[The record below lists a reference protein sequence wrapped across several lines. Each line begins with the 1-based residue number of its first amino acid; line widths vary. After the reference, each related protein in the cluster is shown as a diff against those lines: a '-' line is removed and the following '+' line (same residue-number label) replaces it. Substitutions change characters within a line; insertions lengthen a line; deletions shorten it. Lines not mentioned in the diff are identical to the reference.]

1 MNKESGTIIYRIVV
15 SFIVKLNNT
24 FLKIKLSYKH
34 YILFG
39 LLGVLFSAGC
49 APQRK
54 GPVADAYH
62 NTTAR
67 YNAYFYARE
76 HMDEIE
82 TAIEN
87 SNENNF
93 NRILKIFPDIDTAV
107 IAGLNEQIEKCLEKA
122 SIAIERHPHSK
133 WTDDS
138 YILVGLCRLYTH
150 DIGNAV
156 ETFKYVNVNSEDDD
170 ARHRALV
177 YLMRTFI
184 EAGEQNNAIAVSDVL
199 KKEKLNRRNKI
210 QLHLTRAYLYMQRE
224 DYDNTVSN
232 LLVAAP
238 LMRNHE
244 GKAKIY
250 YIIGQIYQMLGFD
263 VEAYHNYEKVLR
275 ANPEYELFFYARLN
289 MAQVYDLSRNSDTR
303 KIRKYFRKLLKDKK
317 NTEFKD
323 KIYYEMAAFEQ
334 KLGNLEEAIEYYNS
348 SVAASVSNQRQ
359 KAYAYLALGKI
370 YYEEL
375 KKYELAKAY
384 YDSTMSV
391 LPRDEDNYEQ
401 IANRQEVL
409 ANFVAQLNIIEEQ
422 DSLLTLAAMDTA
434 SLSAYLDQ
442 VIEERKAAEE
452 AAQKEAARRQR
463 RRGSQRAANS
473 LEQFDNPFAQ
483 GDPQEQSTGENWY
496 FYNTAALS
504 TGQNAFI
511 RKWGNRP
518 LEDNWRRSDKNLKN
532 LAADI
537 NRSEVNQADT
547 AMAATVPAEQNIS
560 DEATVMGE
568 KAQMMA
574 AIPLTD
580 SARIQAYVKI
590 EEAYYNLGNIYNF
603 DLEEPVN
610 AVHTFDT
617 LLYRFPD
624 TEYKPEVL
632 YQLYLITKQLED
644 EAYLDYKEQLLREFP
659 NSTYARILR
668 NPNYREESNAV
679 SEQLRRTYK
688 KAYELY
694 KQKYY
699 AEALQLLSDS
709 LKRYPDNSFSDKM
722 AVLQAR
728 LVGHTDGPLRYQ
740 LALQNFE
747 KDYPESEYLAYVKH
761 LQESLQGF
769 KDRMA
774 RERSANYIPE
784 FNQPH
789 TFVLVYDRA
798 DNNNLTKELMY
809 HMEVFNSENYKEA
822 NLTTANLTLEGNKAM
837 IIVRDFSA
845 KESANEY
852 YKHFNSE
859 NSPLKRLSK
868 ILVAETSFNN
878 FVITQDNFNIFY
890 QTKDLNTYLRF
901 FENNYGN
908 LSIN

>member
-1 MNKESGTIIYRIVV
+1 M
-15 SFIVKLNNT
+15 
-24 FLKIKLSYKH
+24 KIKLSYKH

-39 LLGVLFSAGC
+39 LLGLLLSTGC

-54 GPVADAYH
+54 GPVADVYH

-67 YNAYFYARE
+67 YNAYFYAHIR
-76 HMDEIE
+76 MDEIE
-82 TAIEN
+82 AALEK

-107 IAGLNEQIEKCLEKA
+107 VAGLNEQIEDCIEKA

-156 ETFKYVNVNSEDDD
+156 ETFKYVNVNSKNDD

-210 QLHLTRAYLYMQRE
+210 HLHLTRAYLYMQRE
-224 DYDNTVSN
+224 DYDNIVSN
-232 LLVAAP
+232 LLIAAP

-250 YIIGQIYQMLGFD
+250 YIIAQIYQMLGFD
-263 VEAYHNYEKVLR
+263 VEAYHHYEKVLR
-275 ANPEYELFFYARLN
+275 SNPEYELFFYARLN
-289 MAQVYDLSRNSDTR
+289 MAQVYDLSKNSDTR

-317 NTEFKD
+317 NIEYKD

-348 SVAASVSNQRQ
+348 SIAASVSNQRQ

-384 YDSTMSV
+384 YDSTMTV
-391 LPRDEDNYEQ
+391 LPQDEDNYEE

-409 ANFVAQLNIIEEQ
+409 ANFVTQLNIIEEQ
-422 DSLLTLAAMDTA
+422 DSLLVLAAMDTA

-442 VIEERKAAEE
+442 MIEERAAAAE

-463 RRGSQRAANS
+463 RGGGERAANS
-473 LEQFDNPFAQ
+473 LEQLDNPFAQ

-511 RKWGNRP
+511 RKWGNRS

-532 LAADI
+532 LASDI
-537 NRSEVNQADT
+537 NRSENNQADT
-547 AMAATVPAEQNIS
+547 AMAADMPTEQNNTAEVSMI
-560 DEATVMGE
+560 GE

-580 SARIQAYVKI
+580 SAKMQAYVKI
-590 EEAYYNLGNIYNF
+590 EEAYYKVGNIYNF

-610 AVHTFDT
+610 AIHTFDT

-644 EAYLDYKEQLLREFP
+644 EAYLAYKEQLLQEFP
-659 NSTYARILR
+659 NSTYAKILR

-679 SEQLRRTYK
+679 SEQLKRTYNE
-688 KAYELY
+688 AYKLY
-694 KQKYY
+694 KQKHY
-699 AEALQLLSDS
+699 AEALQLLNDN
-709 LKRYPDNSFSDKM
+709 LKRHPDNSFSDTM
-722 AVLQAR
+722 AALQAR
-728 LVGHTDGPLRYQ
+728 LIGHTEGPLRYQ

-747 KDYPESEYLAYVKH
+747 KNYPESELLAYIKH
-761 LQESLQGF
+761 LQESLQNF
-769 KDRMA
+769 KDKMA
-774 RERSANYIPE
+774 REQSANYIAD
-784 FNQPH
+784 FNKPH

-809 HMEVFNSENYKEA
+809 QIEVFNSEYYQDA
-822 NLTTANLTLEGNKAM
+822 DLTTANLTLEGNKAM
-837 IIVRDFSA
+837 IIVRNFSE

-852 YKHFNSE
+852 YKNFNSE
-859 NSPLKRLSK
+859 NSPLKKLSK
-868 ILVAETSFNN
+868 ILVAETTFNN

>member
-1 MNKESGTIIYRIVV
+1 M
-15 SFIVKLNNT
+15 
-24 FLKIKLSYKH
+24 KIKLSYKH

-39 LLGVLFSAGC
+39 LLGLLLSTGC

-54 GPVADAYH
+54 GAVADVYH

-67 YNAYFYARE
+67 YNAYFYAHAR
-76 HMDEIE
+76 MDEIE
-82 TAIEN
+82 AALEK

-107 IAGLNEQIEKCLEKA
+107 VAGLNEQIEDCIEKA

-138 YILVGLCRLYTH
+138 YILVGLCRLYTN

-156 ETFKYVNVNSEDDD
+156 ETFKYVNVNSKNDD
-170 ARHRALV
+170 ARHRALI

-210 QLHLTRAYLYMQRE
+210 HLHLTRAYLYMQRE
-224 DYDNTVSN
+224 DYDNIVSN
-232 LLVAAP
+232 LLIAAP

-250 YIIGQIYQMLGFD
+250 YIIAQIYQMLGFD

-275 ANPEYELFFYARLN
+275 SNPEYELFFYARLN
-289 MAQVYDLSRNSDTR
+289 MAQVYDLSKNSDTR

-334 KLGNLEEAIEYYNS
+334 KLGNLEEAIKYYNS
-348 SVAASVSNQRQ
+348 SIAASVSNQRQ

-384 YDSTMSV
+384 YDSTISV
-391 LPRDEDNYEQ
+391 LPQDEDNYEE

-422 DSLLTLAAMDTA
+422 DSLLALATMDTA

-442 VIEERKAAEE
+442 VIEERTAAAE

-463 RRGSQRAANS
+463 RGGGQRAANS
-473 LEQFDNPFAQ
+473 LEQLDNPFVQ
-483 GDPQEQSTGENWY
+483 GDPQEQNTGENWY

-532 LAADI
+532 LASEI
-537 NRSEVNQADT
+537 NQSETNQVDT
-547 AMAATVPAEQNIS
+547 AMAHMPTEQNTEEVS
-560 DEATVMGE
+560 MMGE

-574 AIPLTD
+574 TIPLTD
-580 SARIQAYVKI
+580 SARMQAYVKI
-590 EEAYYNLGNIYNF
+590 EEAYYKLGNIYNF

-610 AVHTFDT
+610 AIHTFDT

-644 EAYLDYKEQLLREFP
+644 DAYLAYKEQLLQEFP
-659 NSTYARILR
+659 NSTYAKILR
-668 NPNYREESNAV
+668 NPNYREENNAV
-679 SEQLRRTYK
+679 SEQLKRTYK
-688 KAYELY
+688 EAYELY
-694 KQKYY
+694 KQKHY
-699 AEALQLLSDS
+699 AEALQLVRDC
-709 LKRYPDNSFSDKM
+709 LKRHPDNSFSDNM
-722 AVLQAR
+722 ALLQAR
-728 LVGHTDGPLRYQ
+728 LVGHTDGTLRYQ

-747 KDYPESEYLAYVKH
+747 KDYPESELLAYVKH
-761 LQESLQGF
+761 LQESLQNF
-769 KDRMA
+769 KDKMA
-774 RERSANYIPE
+774 RERSANYISE
-784 FNQPH
+784 FDKPH

-809 HMEVFNSENYKEA
+809 QIEVFNSEYYKDV

-837 IIVRDFSA
+837 IIVRNFSE

-852 YKHFNSE
+852 YKNFNSE

-868 ILVAETSFNN
+868 ILVAETTFNN